1 MTRVTVLGAG
11 LVGSLIARALADDG
25 RFEVLVCDRSED
37 ALGAFEGRPRI
48 ATARLDFASPSA
60 IAAAVAA
67 ADVVVGAVP
76 GFLGHAMLKTVID
89 AGKPVAD
96 ISFAP
101 EDPFQLDGLAKEK
114 GVPAVVD
121 CGVSPGLSNLA
132 CGRAAAKLDEIDSI
146 VISVGG
152 LPFRRVPPWEYRIV
166 FSATDVIEEYTRPA
180 RLVEDGRIVTKPAL
194 SEVTRFDVPGVG
206 TLEAFLTDG
215 LRTVLRT
222 VKARNLR
229 EQTLRWPGHAEKM
242 RLLRDSG
249 FLRDEPVEAGG
260 TRVAPRAV
268 AEALLFDLW
277 KRPEGEEE
285 FTVLRV
291 ESHGSRAGRPVRL
304 VHDLFDRTD
313 AKTGATSM
321 ARTTGFPCVIAAEL
335 LAARA
340 LREPGVLP
348 LELLGGRPE
357 LYAGFVNGLAA
368 RGVALKETEED
379 PWPR

>member
-11 LVGSLIARALADDG
+11 LVGSLIARTLADDG
-25 RFEVLVCDRSED
+25 RFEVLICDRSED
-37 ALGAFEGRPRI
+37 ALGAFAGLPRV
-48 ATARLDFASPSA
+48 AAARLDFARGAS
-60 IAAAVAA
+60 IAAAVAS

-76 GFLGHAMLKTVID
+76 GFLGHAMLRTVIE
-89 AGKPVAD
+89 AGRPVAD

-101 EDPFQLDGLAKEK
+101 EDPLALDGLAKEK
-114 GVPAVVD
+114 GVPAIVD

-132 CGRAAAKLDEIDSI
+132 CGRAAGRLDVVDSI

-194 SEVTRFDVPGVG
+194 SEVTRFDLPGVG

-215 LRTVLRT
+215 LRTVLST

-249 FLRDEPVEAGG
+249 FLGNIPIEAGG

-268 AEALLFDLW
+268 AEALLFSMW

-291 ESHGSRAGRPVRL
+291 ETRGSRAGRPVRL

-313 AKTGATSM
+313 VRTGATSM
-321 ARTTGFPCVIAAEL
+321 ARTTGFPCVIAALL
-335 LAARA
+335 LASGAF
-340 LREPGVLP
+340 REAGVFP
-348 LELLGGRPE
+348 LELLGGRPD
-357 LYAGFVNGLAA
+357 LFAAFVEGLAA
-368 RGVALKETEED
+368 RGVAFSETEED
-379 PWPR
+379 PWQG